1 MTDKPKQ
8 LNIRLTADEYREFK
22 ALCFNRRDSMT
33 ANIARYIR
41 RLLLRENKRNEAR
54 LGESDTHRRSH

>member
-22 ALCFNRRDSMT
+22 ALCSRRRDSMT
-33 ANIARYIR
+33 ANISRYIR
-41 RLLLRENKRNEAR
+41 RLLLRERRNE
-54 LGESDTHRRSH
+54 TRS